1 MAIIPHKIDMCN
13 YKHFNKLMIY
23 RGRNQISIFVKVLI
37 LMKLCS
43 NHASDI
49 Y

>member
-1 MAIIPHKIDMCN
+1 MAIIPHKIDICK
-13 YKHFNKLMIY
+13 YKYFNKFVTY
-23 RGRNQISIFVKVLI
+23 RGKKQTSIFVKVLI